1 MKITNFILFQLAWF
15 ITIISAAKGMP
26 YIGVAFTMIW
36 MLLHLSIME
45 ELRNTEIKLFLFAA
59 ILGYLLDS
67 ILVVTG
73 FIAFPEHTLLV
84 GPSPLWMVCLWLNL
98 TATINLSLSWL
109 EGRYLLA
116 GALAAVAG
124 PMAYVAGEKLGAITL
139 FGNTAIFVV
148 SIVWCLA
155 MPLLVWVS
163 AYLIRQQLIQEQII
177 PLNMEKTEWR

>member
-84 GPSPLWMVCLWLNL
+84 GPSPLWMVCLWINL
-98 TATINLSLSWL
+98 AATINLSLSWL
-109 EGRYLLA
+109 KRRYLLA
-116 GALAAVAG
+116 GAMSAIAG
-124 PMAYVAGEKLGAITL
+124 PLAYVAGEKLGAITL
-139 FGNTAIFVV
+139 LGNTSIFVV
-148 SIVWCLA
+148 SIMWCVA
-155 MPLLVWVS
+155 MPI
-163 AYLIRQQLIQEQII
+163 LIWASDIFTRQQLIQEQMSI
-177 PLNMEKTEWR
+177 LGWEKSK